1 MSPELEVYYSKVARF
16 RNIDALYT
24 EESFYLA
31 TKHRTVMEVREEMK
45 LHDGYWV
52 SGKTPT
58 ATESNEDYSWYYK
71 SGNVFVQ
78 SLNPMEED

>member
-45 LHDGYWV
+45 LHDGY
-52 SGKTPT
+52 
-58 ATESNEDYSWYYK
+58 
-71 SGNVFVQ
+71 
-78 SLNPMEED
+78 